1 MPAVIKLPAL
11 LVRLHQLLL
20 PRSLVGRVFTLFA
33 LSMLLFV
40 VTGLGMFYRHQFL
53 QHIEETQDAAA
64 TLVEVAS
71 QAVEDSAVIGDYDT
85 VKRTLST
92 MIVQSPFRSATFI
105 DLDGGVIRVVS
116 APDTFHAPAPDW
128 MTHRVTRALF
138 DVNRVVSVG
147 GKDYGV
153 LRLSFDERKL
163 AAQLWLLLLQSAGLA
178 AIALVV
184 SLSIA
189 RFLLAR
195 WLQNLGRLRFYGD
208 EGAAGA
214 GLEEAPDADAPLEI
228 REAIQAVNR
237 SAASMRD
244 QYGQRISA
252 LMSSLVQHKSALDQA
267 AIVCEVDREGR
278 ITAVNDQ
285 FVRHTGHTRDEL
297 IGAALAQAGARPGDR
312 IEHAGITPDARLE
325 QMVELG
331 VQVVSQPHFIAERG
345 DHYLRDVEPRERPL
359 LYRLDAFARAGLVLA
374 AGSDAPYGVADPWAA
389 MRAAVSRRTE
399 SGAVIG
405 QDEALTPEA
414 ALALYLADPLDLR
427 RQRSM
432 VVGAPADL
440 CLLDRPWAQARDR
453 LRAEDVA
460 MTWIAGSVVH
470 DGIDQTPA

>member
-297 IGAALAQAGARPGDR
+297 IGAALAQAGA
-312 IEHAGITPDARLE
+312 
-325 QMVELG
+325 
-331 VQVVSQPHFIAERG
+331 
-345 DHYLRDVEPRERPL
+345 PL
-359 LYRLDAFARAGLVLA
+359 
-374 AGSDAPYGVADPWAA
+374 AGSG
-389 MRAAVSRRTE
+389 RAWSP
-399 SGAVIG
+399 S
-405 QDEALTPEA
+405 D
-414 ALALYLADPLDLR
+414 
-427 RQRSM
+427 
-432 VVGAPADL
+432 
-440 CLLDRPWAQARDR
+440 
-453 LRAEDVA
+453 
-460 MTWIAGSVVH
+460 
-470 DGIDQTPA
+470 